1 MTDIIVFGIGK
12 ITDVVVS
19 LFETQS
25 GLTVKGFTCDRAF
38 VTSPESHGRRVVPF
52 DEVEATFPPATH
64 RMLVTIGYHD
74 LNRVREDRCREAVAK
89 GYDLVSWISP
99 VAHVPASCSFGANC
113 VVMPGAA
120 LQPYSRLGD
129 GVFVWHNAVVGHHAT
144 IGDHCWLAS
153 NCTIS
158 SNATLGERCFVG
170 VNAAIGHNLTIGAD
184 NLVGAGAVV
193 TRSAEPGGVYIVSN
207 TPRYRLDS
215 RRFMR
220 IAQMT

>member
-1 MTDIIVFGIGK
+1 MSDIVVFGIGK

-19 LFETQS
+19 LLEAQS
-25 GLTVKGFTCDRAF
+25 DMTIKGFTCDRAF
-38 VTSPESHGRRVVPF
+38 VTSPENKGRPVVPF
-52 DEVEATFPPATH
+52 DEVEAAFPPASH
-64 RMLVTIGYHD
+64 QMLVAIGYHE
-74 LNRVREDRCREAVAK
+74 LNKVRQDRCAEAVAK
-89 GYDLVSWISP
+89 GYRLASWVSP
-99 VAHVPASCSFGANC
+99 EARVPPGTVVGANC
-113 VVMPGAA
+113 VIMPGAA
-120 LQPYSRLGD
+120 LQPHARLGD
-129 GVFVWHNAVVGHHAT
+129 GVFVWHNAVVGHHAA

-158 SNATLGERCFVG
+158 STATLGARSFVG

-184 NLVGAGAVV
+184 SLIGAGAVL
-193 TRSAEPGGVYIVSN
+193 TRSTEPGGVYIVGD